1 MRKLQKITALILAL
15 FCLQVPTASAT
26 TVDVQETDSME
37 LHVEYMEFYNNQQY
51 YKDLAKNEGYTIII
65 NVGEEYADLENERI
79 ANEAVQIDE
88 LVSEKQTRDGTP
100 PTQPWNVLT
109 QGTKGFSGTAT
120 NSICYTKFLYCGCT
134 SYEVSIYNS
143 SPHNTL
149 YFRFY
154 NTGDGTTY
162 SLSTGTSVIK
172 YVALNPETKFYLGF
186 DAPGQASGYV
196 ARDI

>member
-15 FCLQVPTASAT
+15 FCLQFPTASAT
-26 TVDVQETDSME
+26 AVDVQETDSME

-79 ANEAVQIDE
+79 SIEATQSDE
-88 LVSEKQTRDGTP
+88 LVSGKQARDASVP
-100 PTQPWNVLT
+100 QDEWNVLT

-120 NSICYTKFLYCGCT
+120 NTICYTVYKFYGCT

-143 SPHNTL
+143 SPYNTL
-149 YFRFY
+149 KYRFY
-154 NTGDGTTY
+154 NTGDDATY
-162 SLSTGTSVIK
+162 SLSTGTSIIK
-172 YVALNPETKFYLGF
+172 YVPLNSNTRFYLGF
-186 DAPGQASGYV
+186 YAPGQATGYI
-196 ARDI
+196 AQDS

>member
-1 MRKLQKITALILAL
+1 MKFASFISINELIIMRKLQKITALILAL

-88 LVSEKQTRDGTP
+88 LVSEKQTRYGTP

-134 SYEVSIYNS
+134 SY
-143 SPHNTL
+143 
-149 YFRFY
+149 
-154 NTGDGTTY
+154 D
-162 SLSTGTSVIK
+162 
-172 YVALNPETKFYLGF
+172 
-186 DAPGQASGYV
+186 
-196 ARDI
+196 